1 MAIFI
6 VLIEL
11 LKLLA
16 DISKTYTFEDR
27 NDVLSVIY
35 PIKFPVIGF
44 GNLFIYTLENFN
56 PVPRVVVDIF
66 CQLPPPLFDKIN

>member
-1 MAIFI
+1 MA
-6 VLIEL
+6 LIEL

-16 DISKTYTFEDR
+16 DISKTYTFEDTT
-27 NDVLSVIY
+27 DVLSVIY

-56 PVPRVVVDIF
+56 PVPRDEVDMF
-66 CQLPPPLFDKIN
+66 CQVPPPSFVKIN